1 MRTFTIIGAGHAG
14 LQLGIGLLRQGHQVT
29 LVSNR
34 TPDQIRSG
42 PILSSQSMYHL
53 AVNQERE
60 QGLQFWDETCPP
72 LSGMHVRAGTKDGV
86 MVDFQTR
93 MPEGQAVDQR
103 LKMPR
108 WMEEFERLG
117 GQLRIMDV
125 GIAEAEQMARE
136 CDLLMIATGKGPL
149 GQLFERDVDR
159 SEFDTPQRSIAL
171 TYVHGMKPRE
181 DFCAI
186 NINAHPGVGE
196 LVHFPGLTL
205 SGPCDIINIE
215 CVVGGPMEHRWSDVK
230 TPTDHLALT
239 MDLIREFFPWEAHRF
254 ENVRLTDDQGV
265 LYGRVTPTVRKPVAT
280 LPSGRAVLGLGD
292 IHVLND
298 PMTGQ
303 GSNNA
308 SKGATLMLAAITD
321 QGDRAFDRA
330 WMERAAE
337 LNWESARWAAR
348 LTNTML
354 RQPPHLRDV
363 MGACQSLP
371 RLAQSLAAGFN
382 DPCTLADWYFD
393 EQGAQR
399 KIEACAHE
407 PALV

>member
-1 MRTFTIIGAGHAG
+1 MRHFTIIGAGQAG
-14 LQLGIGLLRQGHQVT
+14 LQLGIGLLKQGHQVT

-34 TPDQIRSG
+34 TQEQILNG
-42 PILSSQSMYHL
+42 PILSSQSMYHM
-53 AVNQERE
+53 AVSQERE
-60 QGLQFWDETCPP
+60 QGLLFWDDTCPP
-72 LSGMHVRAGTKDGV
+72 LSGMHVRAGNQDGV
-86 MVDFQTR
+86 LVDFQTR

-108 WMEEFERLG
+108 WMDEFERLG

-125 GIAEAEQMARE
+125 GIEEAEQLARE

-149 GQLFERDVDR
+149 GQLFERDAQR
-159 SEFDTPQRSIAL
+159 CEFDAPMRSIAL

-181 DFCAI
+181 DYGAI
-186 NINAHPGVGE
+186 NINPHRGVGE

-215 CVVGGPMEHRWSDVK
+215 CVVGGPMESRWERVR
-230 TPTDHLALT
+230 TPADHLAVTLE
-239 MDLIREFFPWEAHRF
+239 LIREFFPWEAHRF
-254 ENVRLTDDQGV
+254 EDVRLTDDKGV
-265 LYGRVTPTVRKPVAT
+265 LYGRVTPTVRKPVAA
-280 LPSGRAVLGLGD
+280 LPSGHPVLGLGD

-308 SKGATLMLAAITD
+308 SKGATLMLTAIAD
-321 QGDRAFDRA
+321 HGDRAFDRA
-330 WMERAAE
+330 WMEGTAE

-354 RQPPHLRDV
+354 RQPPHLLNV

-371 RLAQSLAAGFN
+371 RLAQTLAAGFN
-382 DPCTLADWYFD
+382 DPRTLADWYFD

-399 KIEACAHE
+399 MIESCAQE
-407 PALV
+407 PAMA

>member
-1 MRTFTIIGAGHAG
+1 MRNFTIIGAGQVG
-14 LQLGIGLLRQGHQVT
+14 LQLGIGLLKQGHQVT

-34 TPDQIRSG
+34 TQDQILNG
-42 PILSSQSMYHL
+42 PILSSQSMYHM
-53 AVNQERE
+53 AVSQERE
-60 QGLQFWDETCPP
+60 QGLLFWDDTCPP

-86 MVDFQTR
+86 LVDFKTR

-108 WMEEFERLG
+108 WMDEFERLG

-125 GIAEAEQMARE
+125 GIEEAEQLARE
-136 CDLLMIATGKGPL
+136 CDLLMIATGKGAL
-149 GQLFERDVDR
+149 GQLFERDAER
-159 SEFDTPQRSIAL
+159 SELDAPMRSIAL

-181 DFCAI
+181 DFGAI
-186 NINAHPGVGE
+186 NINPHPGVGE

-215 CVVGGPMEHRWSDVK
+215 CVVGGPMESCWERVK
-230 TPTDHLALT
+230 TPADHLAVTLE
-239 MDLIREFFPWEAHRF
+239 LIREFFPWEAHRF
-254 ENVRLTDDQGV
+254 EDVRLTDDKAV
-265 LYGRVTPTVRKPVAT
+265 LYGRVTPTVRKPVAS

-308 SKGATLMLAAITD
+308 TKGATLMMAAIAAH
-321 QGDRAFDRA
+321 GNRAFDRA
-330 WMERAAE
+330 WMERVAE
-337 LNWESARWAAR
+337 LNWESARWSAR
-348 LTNTML
+348 LVNTML
-354 RQPPHLRDV
+354 RPQPHV
-363 MGACQSLP
+363 GEIMGACQNLP

-382 DPCTLADWYFD
+382 DPRTLVDWYFD
-393 EQGAQR
+393 AQGARR
-399 KIEACAHE
+399 KIEACAQE
-407 PALV
+407 PAMA